1 MKAAT
6 KKRVG
11 IPQWDLLKLAG
22 EARLDPRTV
31 TLVLQGG
38 STPNRYQQVKDAA
51 ARLGMTLALGEAP
64 KLRAY

>member
-6 KKRVG
+6 KKRIG
-11 IPQWDLLKLAG
+11 LPNWDLMKLAG

-38 STPNRYQQVKDAA
+38 SSPNRRQQVIDAA
-51 ARLGMTLALGEAP
+51 GRLGMALSLTP
-64 KLRAY
+64 HTRAT